1 MNTTKLQALYGL
13 KFNPFRPDVPVEALY
28 TTPAVDAFIRRVELG
43 IADGGYAMV
52 TGDPGTG
59 KSVALRLL
67 RKRLEAMRDV
77 VVGTIEHPQ
86 SRTMDFY
93 RELGDL
99 FAVPLQAHNRWC
111 GFKAL
116 RARWADHIA
125 STLCRPVLV
134 LDEAQEALPSVFLEL
149 RVLASKD
156 LDSRQLLCVIL
167 AGDARLVERLRSP
180 DLLPLGSRIRRR
192 LNLEYATRDE
202 LLACL
207 DHLLDVAGSLGL
219 MTTEL
224 KATVADHAAG
234 NYRVLMNLCDELLA
248 VAADRELPRLDEKL
262 FLECFQ
268 QPTRPKPAL
277 IAQAKKR

>member
-1 MNTTKLQALYGL
+1 MHAKLQALHSL

-28 TTPAVDAFIRRVELG
+28 TTPAVDAFLRRVELG
-43 IADGGYAMV
+43 IADGGYVMI

-67 RKRLEAMRDV
+67 AARLRAMRDV
-77 VVGTIEHPQ
+77 VVGTVEHPQ

-99 FAVPLQAHNRWC
+99 FGVPLQAHNRWG

-116 RARWADHIA
+116 RERWAEHLCT
-125 STLCRPVLV
+125 TLTRPVLIV
-134 LDEAQEALPSVFLEL
+134 DEAQEALNTVFTEL

-156 LDSRQLLCVIL
+156 LDTRQLLTCVL
-167 AGDARLVERLRSP
+167 AGDGRLVERLRLP

-192 LNLEYATRDE
+192 LVLDYASRDE

-207 DHLLDVAGSLGL
+207 DHLLEAAGNPSL

-224 KATVADHAAG
+224 KATLADHAAG
-234 NYRVLMNLCDELLA
+234 NYRVLMNLADELLTTA
-248 VAADRELPRLDEKL
+248 LDRDLPRLDEKL
-262 FLECFQ
+262 YLETFSQ
-268 QPTRPKPAL
+268 VP
-277 IAQAKKR
+277 AKKAAAGKKR

>member
-1 MNTTKLQALYGL
+1 MHPKLQSLYSL

-28 TTPAVDAFIRRVELG
+28 TPPAVDAFLRRVELG
-43 IADGGYAMV
+43 IADGGYIMI

-67 RKRLEAMRDV
+67 ATRLRAMRDV
-77 VVGTIEHPQ
+77 VVGTVEHPQ

-99 FAVPLQAHNRWC
+99 FGVPLQAHNRWG

-116 RARWADHIA
+116 RERWTEHL
-125 STLCRPVLV
+125 STTLSRPVLII
-134 LDEAQEALPSVFLEL
+134 DEAQEAFNTVFTEL

-156 LDSRQLLCVIL
+156 LDTRQLLTCVL
-167 AGDARLVERLRSP
+167 AGDARLIERLRLP

-192 LNLEYATRDE
+192 LVLDYASRDE

-207 DHLLDVAGSLGL
+207 DHLLETAGNPSL

-224 KATVADHAAG
+224 KATLADHAAG
-234 NYRVLMNLCDELLA
+234 NYRVLMNLADELLSTA
-248 VAADRELPRLDEKL
+248 LDRDLPRLDEKL
-262 FLECFQ
+262 YFETFGQ
-268 QPTRPKPAL
+268 FPPKKA
-277 IAQAKKR
+277 AAGKKR

>member
-1 MNTTKLQALYGL
+1 MHPKLQSLYSL

-28 TTPAVDAFIRRVELG
+28 TTPAVDAFLRRVELG
-43 IADGGYAMV
+43 IADGGYIMI

-67 RKRLEAMRDV
+67 AARLRAMRDV
-77 VVGTIEHPQ
+77 IVGTVEHPQ

-99 FAVPLQAHNRWC
+99 FGVPLQAHNRWG

-116 RARWADHIA
+116 RERWTEHLCT
-125 STLCRPVLV
+125 TLSRPVLII
-134 LDEAQEALPSVFLEL
+134 DEAQEAFNAVFTEL

-156 LDSRQLLCVIL
+156 LDTRQLLTCVL
-167 AGDARLVERLRSP
+167 AGDGRLVERLRLP

-192 LNLEYATRDE
+192 LVLDYASRDE

-207 DHLLDVAGSLGL
+207 DHLLEVAGNPSL

-224 KATVADHAAG
+224 KATLADHAAG
-234 NYRVLMNLCDELLA
+234 NYRVLMNLADELLSTA
-248 VAADRELPRLDEKL
+248 LDRDLPRLDEKL
-262 FLECFQ
+262 YLETFSQ
-268 QPTRPKPAL
+268 FPPKKA
-277 IAQAKKR
+277 AAGKKR